1 MLETICETMV
11 EAYRRNWI
19 TSRDGNVSIRH
30 HDRDHFYI
38 TPSGVRK
45 QTLQPDQFKRIGITT
60 GINSGVGQGIYWHL
74 WRELE
79 YTDISSS
86 LKPSGE
92 IPLHFGLQKEMG
104 KHKNDVRVV
113 MHFHPTY
120 CVAAMH
126 AGIDLSSM
134 VKDFP
139 ELSRYTKVAPN
150 VGDVPPISQELAD
163 QCFEKLEL
171 DSQGN
176 IQYDIVG
183 IKGHGVVAIDTSPW
197 RAFEHIERLE
207 HICQIVLASRQ
218 IQQSKSVDSIACVD
232 ASRSS
237 SKIKAEDFGVPPEF
251 AERAE
256 NYAQWSIAKAKEFYV
271 KLASTGIDP
280 RPATDPEKYLPGA
293 RAAAEAVAKGIAA
306 CIRESKLT

>member
-1 MLETICETMV
+1 MLETICDTLV

-30 HDRDHFYI
+30 HDRNHFYI

-45 QTLQPDQFKRIGITT
+45 QTLQPDQFKKIGISP
-60 GINSGVGQGIYWHL
+60 SGML
-74 WRELE
+74 WQDLP
-79 YTDISSS
+79 YTDISAN

-92 IPLHFGLQKEMG
+92 IPLHFGLQKKLGQHSNE
-104 KHKNDVRVV
+104 VRVV
-113 MHFHPTY
+113 VHLHPTY

-126 AGIDLSSM
+126 RGIELSTLANE
-134 VKDFP
+134 FP

-171 DSQGN
+171 DDIGN
-176 IQYDIVG
+176 IAYDIVG

-207 HICQIVLASRQ
+207 HICQIVLAS
-218 IQQSKSVDSIACVD
+218 
-232 ASRSS
+232 
-237 SKIKAEDFGVPPEF
+237 G
-251 AERAE
+251 
-256 NYAQWSIAKAKEFYV
+256 
-271 KLASTGIDP
+271 
-280 RPATDPEKYLPGA
+280 KY
-293 RAAAEAVAKGIAA
+293 
-306 CIRESKLT
+306 